1 MKSKS
6 YEKSLVY
13 FWVANFLN
21 FHLVKS
27 DFQLVF
33 ICSLYR
39 HLQYHFRME
48 EVLKCHENDVIGLRK
63 IGMIVNHRL
72 LSSPMI
78 VNQWHSEMMNQP
90 LVPTLRPSA
99 SAPALGVDSS
109 SPRAI
114 DFLNPT
120 YSYQFFL

>member
-1 MKSKS
+1 
-6 YEKSLVY
+6 
-13 FWVANFLN
+13 
-21 FHLVKS
+21 
-27 DFQLVF
+27 
-33 ICSLYR
+33 
-39 HLQYHFRME
+39 
-48 EVLKCHENDVIGLRK
+48 
-63 IGMIVNHRL
+63 MIANHRL

-114 DFLNPT
+114 DFPIIGSFGAYDFLNHRRTEEPMV
-120 YSYQFFL
+120 YNHM

>member
-1 MKSKS
+1 MSQFAAKSNIGQNIS
-6 YEKSLVY
+6 G
-13 FWVANFLN
+13 NFSH
-21 FHLVKS
+21 FG
-27 DFQLVF
+27 
-33 ICSLYR
+33 
-39 HLQYHFRME
+39 LQK
-48 EVLKCHENDVIGLRK
+48 LD
-63 IGMIVNHRL
+63 MIVNHRL

-114 DFLNPT
+114 DFPIIGSFGAYDFLNYAFRDLPDWLSET
-120 YSYQFFL
+120 AWKRGRGRK